1 MAAARATIERQAFK
15 YRIVRKMFQDRIEM
29 VNQFRNWNG
38 KELFPE
44 IILDFDELE
53 DFDEDLHPKSQKKD

>member
-1 MAAARATIERQAFK
+1 
-15 YRIVRKMFQDRIEM
+15 M